1 MAQTSPAPR
10 STAATAWIFLQAIVR
25 ELRWGLLGAAC
36 LSILFALSE
45 GFGVLLLLPLLQ
57 TLELAPSDSA
67 GSGIAET
74 VARGLTALGLTAS
87 LGSVVAVFI
96 VVSCARAALERA
108 NLTYQPILEL
118 RFAIALRERLHRA
131 IARSEWSFFV
141 TQRSSDLLHA
151 LTREVDRSSTSA
163 RQILS
168 FGTGALVSAAYVAV
182 ALRLSPILTLLVAAI
197 GGTLLWASR
206 WQARQSGHLGQR
218 HIDADRDLFHVS
230 SESIAGLKVAKI
242 VGAQD
247 RDSTRF
253 VQHDRGRAAAYLAL
267 LRSYSGAKLGLD
279 VASALVLGGLLVVAV
294 WWLNLR
300 GAGLLVL
307 IFVFAR
313 VMPRVVA
320 LQNAAQII
328 VGGLPSFDAVQRLI
342 DSAEAHQEPVAAEPK
357 QLPRGGDIQ
366 LLDVSFSYAGA
377 STAALNHVS
386 LRIPAGRTTAIVGA
400 SGAGKSTLADIL
412 IGLLVPAQGQVLVGG
427 QPLRQADLA
436 GWRRSVGYVPQ
447 DGFLLDDTIRA
458 NFLWA
463 VPEATEAQMWQALSR
478 AAAADFVRSRPE
490 GLATTVGDRGI
501 RLSGGE
507 RQRLALARALLSD
520 QDILVLDEATSALDS
535 VNERQILQAVRAL
548 DRQVTTVIIT
558 HRLAAIR
565 DADHIHV
572 LHDGRIV
579 ESGTWEELLARQGRF
594 VELLH
599 AQTDRSTEPDL
610 CEQGVAP

>member
-1 MAQTSPAPR
+1 MSPA
-10 STAATAWIFLQAIVR
+10 
-25 ELRWGLLGAAC
+25 RW
-36 LSILFALSE
+36 
-45 GFGVLLLLPLLQ
+45 
-57 TLELAPSDSA
+57 
-67 GSGIAET
+67 
-74 VARGLTALGLTAS
+74 
-87 LGSVVAVFI
+87 
-96 VVSCARAALERA
+96 
-108 NLTYQPILEL
+108 
-118 RFAIALRERLHRA
+118 
-131 IARSEWSFFV
+131 
-141 TQRSSDLLHA
+141 
-151 LTREVDRSSTSA
+151 DR
-163 RQILS
+163 
-168 FGTGALVSAAYVAV
+168 
-182 ALRLSPILTLLVAAI
+182 
-197 GGTLLWASR
+197 
-206 WQARQSGHLGQR
+206 
-218 HIDADRDLFHVS
+218 
-230 SESIAGLKVAKI
+230 
-242 VGAQD
+242 
-247 RDSTRF
+247 
-253 VQHDRGRAAAYLAL
+253 
-267 LRSYSGAKLGLD
+267 
-279 VASALVLGGLLVVAV
+279 GGLLVVAV

-328 VGGLPSFDAVQRLI
+328 VGGLPSFDVVQRLI

-377 STAALNHVS
+377 STAALRHVS

-400 SGAGKSTLADIL
+400 SGAGKSTLADLL
-412 IGLLVPAQGQVLVGG
+412 IGLLVPAQGQVVVGG
-427 QPLRQADLA
+427 QPLRQADLP
-436 GWRRSVGYVPQ
+436 GWRRSVGYAPE

-579 ESGTWEELLARQGRF
+579 QSGTWQELLYARAGSSSSCTRRR
-594 VELLH
+594 
-599 AQTDRSTEPDL
+599 TDQPNRMSASS
-610 CEQGVAP
+610 VAPS